1 MTMGKSEDKTIKSEK
16 GSPTRKEHI
25 NIHIYPDWAAVQ
37 ACYGPGIPLPP
48 PTQNFNPV
56 VPAGQVPHPYAW
68 AAPQPLMQPYGVP
81 YTTIYSHGG
90 LYAHSAFLPGAT
102 PSSPDVPSKSPEK
115 MDQHLAKKLKSMDR
129 PAVPVCNDCAKV
141 DAGAS
146 VHMATL
152 SEEQSVDG
160 SSDGSNGDV
169 GVQQTLRTSGS
180 KGMLST
186 AQLSSMWKE
195 TLPTA
200 SNFFEIIMLT
210 PHVSYISFQFSFGS
224 DTQLG
229 CAVPEGQRIA
239 TYDIAVVSASV
250 SEKSVRPSNCG
261 TAMSASHVGSNAGAE
276 LPSAAWVQDERLLK
290 RERRKQANRD
300 SARRSRLRKQAENEA
315 LMVNYESLNAE
326 NMALKS
332 EIKQLTEDSE
342 KLRLDNAALKDKLNN
357 AELEHSGEVV
367 SDRVEPS

>member
-186 AQLSSMWKE
+186 
-195 TLPTA
+195 
-200 SNFFEIIMLT
+200 
-210 PHVSYISFQFSFGS
+210 GS